1 MNIAQACDLYSTY
14 CETIRNL
21 SKHTLKAY
29 DLDLKEFKKYT
40 GENKNIDSCDKY
52 KIRDFVAYLK
62 KRNLKESSIK
72 RRLACIKTLFN
83 WLEEEE
89 LIAQNPCYRLNITI
103 KIPKRLPR
111 SLSRT
116 ELQKLFNASH
126 QPLNVSKLS
135 ELNTIQFNTARKFNL
150 LTTIAS
156 LEILFSTGMRVG
168 ELVSI
173 NLSDIDLIDGV
184 ISIIGKG
191 NRQRRVFITSDELI
205 KLLKLYVTQRFSR
218 QPSTDNFFINSR
230 GTAASTQFIRG
241 LIRNT
246 GIRKKINKQI
256 TPHMLRH
263 SCATQL
269 LESGVDIRY
278 VQRLLGHHSI
288 STTEIYTHVSDS
300 SLRDVLCHANIRG
313 GVKTMDN

>member
-21 SKHTLKAY
+21 SLHTLKAY
-29 DLDLKEFKKYT
+29 DIDLNEFKKYT
-40 GENKNIDSCDKY
+40 GENKDINLCDKY
-52 KIRDFVAYLK
+52 KIRGFVAYLQ
-62 KRNLKESSIK
+62 KRKLKESSVK

-89 LIAQNPCYRLNITI
+89 LISHNPCYRLNITI

-116 ELQKLFNASH
+116 ELQKLFSASH
-126 QPLNVSKLS
+126 NPLNVNELS
-135 ELNTIQFNTARKFNL
+135 ELNTIQFDTARKFNL
-150 LTTIAS
+150 LTTIVS
-156 LEILFSTGMRVG
+156 LEILFATGMRVG

-173 NLSDIDLIDGV
+173 NLSDIDLIEGV

-205 KLLKLYVTQRFSR
+205 KLLKFYVTQRILR
-218 QPSTDNFFINSR
+218 QPGTDNLLINSR
-230 GTAASTQFIRG
+230 GAAASTQFIRG

-246 GIRKKINKQI
+246 GIHKKINKQI

-288 STTEIYTHVSDS
+288 STTEIYTHVSDN
-300 SLRDVLCHANIRG
+300 SLRDVISHANIRE
-313 GVKTMDN
+313 GVKTMNN